1 MADSTVSIGADL
13 SELRRELAK
22 LPNLSTDAAQK
33 TLIQIEKAV
42 QKAEKAAKKTSKEIA
57 RANKAAAKAAEA
69 ANKTAG
75 DSLKDMG
82 DTAGDTESSIRAI
95 SGALGMIS
103 PEAESALNVIAEL
116 GGGLEGVTKGTG
128 LLGGSTAA
136 MGVAVGAA
144 AAIAAAAYVTW
155 KAYNVETE
163 RAAFLADAAAA
174 AELARAPILDS
185 LVVSVRA
192 MKVITGELTEEQA
205 ALETQAVATFNALNR
220 SIDPTAKKIKDL
232 KEEQS
237 SFGTVLVDTLEA
249 GVVGAGALG
258 APLRLLT
265 TNSRELAHQ
274 VDILESSQRGV
285 IETQKEASTAARELT
300 KAQFN
305 EKEAAKNAAAAKR
318 NKAEAAREAAAAA
331 REEAAAAAALAALE
345 AQQLANAEA
354 YLDAV
359 NAAAA
364 AVSGA
369 TAHRLS
375 DLDKLNAAEAE
386 AVSGLIS
393 NEAATQE
400 QIQAIREEFALRR
413 EELYQKETDL
423 RKELSDKS
431 TADLIA
437 NEAALEKAAIDAAS
451 AKLATVAT
459 VSGGISELADMVSA
473 NQMDADEKTSK
484 RQRALA
490 LRAFKVS
497 KALSLSQTA
506 VLTAQAL
513 MVAMA
518 TVGTPQRIAAVA
530 AATATGAVSL
540 AKIAGTNPPTF
551 HTGGVVAAKPGEVG
565 ITAQAGEAVLS
576 REMVAQNGGPD
587 EVMQRA
593 AEGFGAQSVTVDF
606 KLRHRSL
613 DRITTEVM
621 RAGGAAS
628 EATRG
633 LRPSG
638 FSNPYTASR

>member
-42 QKAEKAAKKTSKEIA
+42 QKAEKAAKKSSKDIA

-69 ANKTAG
+69 ANKGAEE
-75 DSLKDMG
+75 SLKGIG

-103 PEAESALNVIAEL
+103 PEAEQALNVIAEL

-144 AAIAAAAYVTW
+144 AAIAASAYVIW
-155 KAYNVETE
+155 KVYNVETE
-163 RAAFLADAAAA
+163 RAAFLADAASA

-185 LVVSVRA
+185 LVISVRA

-205 ALETQAVATFNALNR
+205 ALQTQAVATFNALNR
-220 SIDPTAKKIKDL
+220 SIDPTAEKIKEL
-232 KEEQS
+232 KAEQAGW
-237 SFGTVLVDTLEA
+237 GTVMIDSLEG
-249 GVVGAGALG
+249 GVIGAGPLG
-258 APLRLLT
+258 VHLRMLT
-265 TNSRELAHQ
+265 TNSRDLDVQ
-274 VDILESSQRGV
+274 INTLEASQRGV
-285 IETQKEASTAARELT
+285 IATQKEASTAARELT
-300 KAQFN
+300 KAQFK
-305 EKEAAKNAAAAKR
+305 EKEASKNAAAAKR

-331 REEAAAAAALAALE
+331 REEAAAAAELAALE
-345 AQQLANAEA
+345 AKQLANAES

-359 NAAAA
+359 NAAAV

-437 NEAALEKAAIDAAS
+437 NEAALEKAAISSAS

-459 VSGGISELADMVSA
+459 VSGGISELADMVSS
-473 NQMDADEKTSK
+473 NQINADEKTSK

-530 AATATGAVSL
+530 AATVTGAVSL

>member
-42 QKAEKAAKKTSKEIA
+42 HKAEKAAKKTSKDIA
-57 RANKAAAKAAEA
+57 RANKATAKAAEV
-69 ANKTAG
+69 ANKAAG
-75 DSLKDMG
+75 ESLKDMG

-103 PEAESALNVIAEL
+103 PEAESAMNVVAEL
-116 GGGLEGVTKGTG
+116 GGGFEGLTKATG
-128 LLGGSTAA
+128 LLGGSATSL
-136 MGVAVGAA
+136 AA
-144 AAIAAAAYVTW
+144 AAGVAAVAVAAIGTVAVVVANRT
-155 KAYNVETE
+155 ADA
-163 RAAFLADAAAA
+163 RAEMADYRATIWNTDAATRALVQSQNALKLASGDVAGFVANLQIQTALLNGEISQADVRAGEMGGTLSDTLHPQLLAAGQAMASNTRRVKDLEASMQSGRLSLADYSQANQELDAALGAQKG
-174 AELARAPILDS
+174 LKKNLDDIKRLGQVGRES
-185 LVVSVRA
+185 INQYS
-192 MKVITGELTEEQA
+192 A
-205 ALETQAVATFNALNR
+205 ALEDHAEAESKSAKATGR
-220 SIDPTAKKIKDL
+220 SSRA
-232 KEEQS
+232 KEEA
-237 SFGTVLVDTLEA
+237 VDLNAQLLEQA
-249 GVVGAGALG
+249 EAL
-258 APLRLLT
+258 
-265 TNSRELAHQ
+265 
-274 VDILESSQRGV
+274 
-285 IETQKEASTAARELT
+285 
-300 KAQFN
+300 
-305 EKEAAKNAAAAKR
+305 AAA
-318 NKAEAAREAAAAA
+318 
-331 REEAAAAAALAALE
+331 EEAAAG
-345 AQQLANAEA
+345 
-354 YLDAV
+354 V
-359 NAAAA
+359 
-364 AVSGA
+364 VSGL
-369 TAHRLS
+369 TKHRLS
-375 DLDKLNAAEAE
+375 EIEALAMAEEESMAKLLETE
-386 AVSGLIS
+386 V
-393 NEAATQE
+393 ATQE
-400 QIQAIREEFALRR
+400 QVQAIREEFALRR

-423 RKELSDKS
+423 RNELSDKS
-431 TADLIA
+431 TAKLIA

-530 AATATGAVSL
+530 AATVTGAVSL

-551 HTGGVVAAKPGEVG
+551 HTGGVVGAKPGEVG

-638 FSNPYTASR
+638 FSNPYTAST

>member
-42 QKAEKAAKKTSKEIA
+42 QKAEKAAKKSSKDIA

-69 ANKTAG
+69 ANRAAD

-82 DTAGDTESSIRAI
+82 ETAGDTESSIRAI

-103 PEAESALNVIAEL
+103 PEAEQAMNVVAEL
-116 GGGLEGVTKGTG
+116 GGGFEGLTKATG
-128 LLGGSTAA
+128 LLGGSATSLATAA
-136 MGVAVGAA
+136 GVAAVAVAGIATVAVVVANSTYEARAEMTGYMDAINAA
-144 AAIAAAAYVTW
+144 DRASRNLIQSQSALSIGMDASAGILASQQQDYALVTGEINAQDVALAKSADTINEKLNPALNKAKDAWVANRTSIDSLKASIESGRLGVTARLEAELDLQAALKETGGINASIAALKEEKVVLKESAQAHSEKTEAFKAAQVEATKVTKMATKATKDDTTAEDDLAEAARAKAEAAIAAAA
-155 KAYNVETE
+155 
-163 RAAFLADAAAA
+163 
-174 AELARAPILDS
+174 
-185 LVVSVRA
+185 VVS
-192 MKVITGELTEEQA
+192 G
-205 ALETQAVATFNALNR
+205 
-220 SIDPTAKKIKDL
+220 
-232 KEEQS
+232 
-237 SFGTVLVDTLEA
+237 
-249 GVVGAGALG
+249 
-258 APLRLLT
+258 
-265 TNSRELAHQ
+265 
-274 VDILESSQRGV
+274 
-285 IETQKEASTAARELT
+285 LT
-300 KAQFN
+300 K
-305 EKEAAKNAAAAKR
+305 
-318 NKAEAAREAAAAA
+318 
-331 REEAAAAAALAALE
+331 
-345 AQQLANAEA
+345 
-354 YLDAV
+354 
-359 NAAAA
+359 
-364 AVSGA
+364 
-369 TAHRLS
+369 HRLS
-375 DLDKLNAAEAE
+375 EIEALAVAEEDAMAKLLETE
-386 AVSGLIS
+386 V
-393 NEAATQE
+393 ATQE

-431 TADLIA
+431 TAELIA
-437 NEAALEKAAIDAAS
+437 NEAALEKAAISSAS

-459 VSGGISELADMVSA
+459 VSGGISELADMVSS
-473 NQMDADEKTSK
+473 NQINADEKTSK

-530 AATATGAVSL
+530 AATVTGAVSL

-613 DRITTEVM
+613 DKITTEVM